1 MADPSTY
8 DFWKL
13 STEPSKSTQKSNPT
27 PKSSSR
33 MFSCLYCARKF
44 CTSQA
49 LGGHQN
55 AHKRERA
62 ANRRTFAAAAVAGRL
77 QNELSLELNAPPPP
91 YSYWLHPLSPIHY
104 GGGGATSAPLGIFGD
119 GGLSTPDPFSP
130 KNDSAD
136 HVNLDLT
143 LRL

>member
-1 MADPSTY
+1 MADPKTY

-13 STEPSKSTQKSNPT
+13 SSEPSKTSDK
-27 PKSSSR
+27 PKASSSSR
-33 MFSCLYCARKF
+33 MFSCLYCTRRF

-55 AHKRERA
+55 AHKTERA
-62 ANRRTFAAAAVAGRL
+62 ANRRTFAAGGILL
-77 QNELSLELNAPPPP
+77 QKETQPRPPF
-91 YSYWLHPLSPIHY
+91 SYWLHPLSSIHY
-104 GGGGATSAPLGIFGD
+104 ASGGGSTSTSASLGVFGV
-119 GGLSTPDPFSP
+119 GSLTPEPFSP
-130 KNDSAD
+130 NSDSTD

>member
-1 MADPSTY
+1 MADPNTY

-13 STEPSKSTQKSNPT
+13 STEPSKSSHKPKSS
-27 PKSSSR
+27 SSSR
-33 MFSCLYCARKF
+33 MFSCRYCTRKF

-62 ANRRTFAAAAVAGRL
+62 ANRRTFTAAGILL
-77 QNELSLELNAPPPP
+77 QKETPPPP
-91 YSYWLHPLSPIHY
+91 PFSYWLHPLSPIHRAS
-104 GGGGATSAPLGIFGD
+104 GGGSASAPPLGVFG
-119 GGLSTPDPFSP
+119 GGSFTSDPFSP
-130 KNDSAD
+130 NNDSTD
-136 HVNLDLT
+136 QVNLDLT